1 MREELGNDGQK
12 LIDFWKLLAFGTA
25 EDIEKAYGEKPKL
38 RDRQAAADSL
48 ADRGY
53 GKVIQIEFE
62 GGWQPLF
69 ALPSGVSPSVSNP
82 NSED

>member
-1 MREELGNDGQK
+1 MAFQPGVSGNPGGRPAGLAARVREELGNDGQK

-62 GGWQPLF
+62 GGW
-69 ALPSGVSPSVSNP
+69 
-82 NSED
+82 